1 MGDAQAEARF
11 SEAVAREE
19 QFVCPLE
26 WSLSRDRSPGY
37 GLLESRQAIPRA
49 ICSKRSVRT

>member
-1 MGDAQAEARF
+1 MGDGQAEARF